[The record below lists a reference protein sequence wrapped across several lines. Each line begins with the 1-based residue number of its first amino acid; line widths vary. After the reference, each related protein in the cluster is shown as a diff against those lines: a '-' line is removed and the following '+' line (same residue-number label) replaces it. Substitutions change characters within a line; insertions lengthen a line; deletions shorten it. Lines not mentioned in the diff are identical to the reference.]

1 MFQGAIRTFY
11 SRTDSAAPTFGAKAS
26 RREQQ
31 QQKKLDRSD
40 PSCNDWISTNAR
52 NIWFSVAA
60 ADVAVVVDVAAADVA
75 VVVAVAAAD
84 VVAVAA
90 ADVVAVAFEHAHKVT
105 S

>member
-1 MFQGAIRTFY
+1 M
-11 SRTDSAAPTFGAKAS
+11 
-26 RREQQ
+26 
-31 QQKKLDRSD
+31 DRSD

-60 ADVAVVVDVAAADVA
+60 ADVAVVVDVAAADV
-75 VVVAVAAAD
+75 
-84 VVAVAA
+84 VAVAA

>member
-11 SRTDSAAPTFGAKAS
+11 SRTDSAAPTFGGKAS

-60 ADVAVVVDVAAADVA
+60 A
-75 VVVAVAAAD
+75 VAAAD
-84 VVAVAA
+84 VVVVA